1 MMKSSQQYAKILFD
15 VCKSSE
21 CLSLANNQLD
31 SIAHLFNKVAAFRLV
46 LISKRIANQNKV
58 SIIKG
63 TLTMFE
69 PLIVEFLSIIIN
81 DNQANNLP
89 HIISRFNHMVRL
101 HSDIQEIDI
110 VTAEKLDD
118 VEIQNLS
125 REICS
130 KLNSS
135 PKITIINDP
144 DIIGGIKLRVGNK
157 IFDNSVIYQINQL
170 KKSLH
175 NM

>member
-1 MMKSSQQYAKILFD
+1 
-15 VCKSSE
+15 
-21 CLSLANNQLD
+21 
-31 SIAHLFNKVAAFRLV
+31 
-46 LISKRIANQNKV
+46 
-58 SIIKG
+58 
-63 TLTMFE
+63 
-69 PLIVEFLSIIIN
+69 
-81 DNQANNLP
+81 
-89 HIISRFNHMVRL
+89 MVRL
-101 HSDIQEIDI
+101 HSDIQKIDI
-110 VTAEKLDD
+110 MTADKLDD

-125 REICS
+125 REICN